1 MTAIVNTDGAAADIG
16 GYGVHC
22 TQKRG
27 GQELAT
33 KIGKGS
39 MYLKGDMAAGRSEDS
54 TTEGMEIKEK
64 GGT

>member
-1 MTAIVNTDGAAADIG
+1 MAIGNTDSAATDIG
-16 GYGVHC
+16 GGGGKFP
-22 TQKRG
+22 QSGG

-54 TTEGMEIKEK
+54 TIEGRESEHK